1 MDLLAR
7 VRVENDRSNRHL
19 QQNVFPFS
27 SGFVR
32 AFAMPSA
39 LRLVLRIESKMNQR
53 VMTLARLHDDV
64 AALTAISARRT
75 AARNK
80 LLPPESDA
88 AISAVACFYANC
100 GFINEH
106 DGQLAC
112 PGLAQVTCVA
122 QL

>member
-19 QQNVFPFS
+19 QQNVFSFA
-27 SGFVR
+27 SGFIR

-53 VMTLARLHDDV
+53 VMTLARFHDDV
-64 AALTAISARRT
+64 AALAAISARRT

-80 LLPPESDA
+80 LLPSKGNA
-88 AISAVACFYANC
+88 AISPIPRFHANC
-100 GFINEH
+100 GLINEH
-106 DGQLAC
+106 NGQ
-112 PGLAQVTCVA
+112 
-122 QL
+122 